1 MKLKPLILSFSLLAF
16 TGAAYA
22 NEQAKDN
29 EKQAQQSSP
38 SQSQS
43 TQGGTSASGS
53 AGASGS
59 TQTQQS
65 TQTQSGSQAAQQDED
80 KSSQSAAAGASG
92 GSKQSQSGMTVD
104 QIKDMKIVDSQG
116 KELGQIE
123 DVVIDLTSGKVH
135 AAVLSFGGFMGIGD
149 KNYAFQPTQLKRGK
163 SNDQLVLNIDKQK
176 LENAD
181 GFEKAQ
187 WPGMDDKYW
196 SNVGGKQ
203 AGAGGGGQ
211 SGQMN
216 LMRASELKGKDVQDQ
231 SGKKVGQVQDV
242 MIGLT
247 EGQVRNIAV
256 SLEDGGR
263 VMVPAK
269 SIKATGT
276 EDRLVLSMD
285 AQKLKQQAQRSGGQ
299 KQGQRG
305 AAGGTMGGSG
315 ASQSQSQPQS
325 GQSSQQQGTTK

>member
-1 MKLKPLILSFSLLAF
+1 MKLKPVIISFSLVAF

-22 NEQAKDN
+22 NEQAKEN
-29 EKQAQQSSP
+29 EKQAEQSTTTQSTQSQS

-43 TQGGTSASGS
+43 AQGGTSASGS

-59 TQTQQS
+59 MSQS
-65 TQTQSGSQAAQQDED
+65 TQKDEQE
-80 KSSQSAAAGASG
+80 SERPSAAAGASG

-104 QIKDMKIVDSQG
+104 QVKDIEIVDTQG
-116 KELGQIE
+116 KELGKIE
-123 DVVIDLTSGKVH
+123 DIVIDLSSGKVH
-135 AAVLSFGGFMGIGD
+135 AAVLSFGGFLGIGD
-149 KNYAFQPTQLKRGK
+149 KNYAFQPTELKRGK
-163 SNDQLVLNIDKQK
+163 SDDQLVLNIDKQK
-176 LENAD
+176 LENAE
-181 GFEKAQ
+181 GFAKAQ
-187 WPGMDDKYW
+187 WPGMDDQYW

-216 LMRASELKGKDVQDQ
+216 LIRASELKGKDVQDN
-231 SGKKVGQVQDV
+231 SGNKVGEVQDV

-276 EDRLVLSMD
+276 EDRLVLDMD

-299 KQGQRG
+299 KQPGQGG
-305 AAGGTMGGSG
+305 AG
-315 ASQSQSQPQS
+315 ATVGAQPQNEPR
-325 GQSSQQQGTTK
+325 QSSTGK